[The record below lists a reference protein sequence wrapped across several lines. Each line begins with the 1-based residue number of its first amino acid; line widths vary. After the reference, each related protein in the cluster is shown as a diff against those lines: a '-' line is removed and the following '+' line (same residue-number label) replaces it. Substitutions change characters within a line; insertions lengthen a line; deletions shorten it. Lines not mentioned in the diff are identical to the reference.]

1 MTAVNLYYANTVPV
15 CQNSFTTITTGYL
28 TSNEGPLNNC
38 SIVNSTWTDSLMRY
52 NMHGNGNNVNCFINA
67 TLNSAQKIDDIVMS
81 TDQQSSVVE
90 NNTYTINDILNIT
103 NDATRMLTGIIHS
116 LANHDSTLIA
126 TSAVSDDIQVV
137 LDKLLEL
144 HNGSNLFNN
153 IHPISCSDILAAYPN
168 SASGYYHV
176 NSRHIYCNMGELC
189 DSSGGWTKIGFLD
202 MAGATSN
209 CLPGF
214 RLYQVGAVR
223 ACGRPVGGASCVSE
237 ILPILIE

>member
-1 MTAVNLYYANTVPV
+1 M
-15 CQNSFTTITTGYL
+15 
-28 TSNEGPLNNC
+28 E
-38 SIVNSTWTDSLMRY
+38 
-52 NMHGNGNNVNCFINA
+52 NNVNSLINA

-81 TDQQSSVVE
+81 TNQQSSVVE

-103 NDATRMLTGIIHS
+103 NDATRMLTGIIDS

-126 TSAVSDDIQVV
+126 ISAVSDDIQVV

-144 HNGSNLFNN
+144 HNGSNLFNS

-189 DSSGGWTKIGFLD
+189 DSSGGWTRIGFLD

-209 CLPGF
+209 CPPGF

-237 ILPILIE
+237 ILPTNGINYTQICGRVTGYQYASPDAVDSNSLHNDIYSYYVDGVSITKGSPRQHSWL